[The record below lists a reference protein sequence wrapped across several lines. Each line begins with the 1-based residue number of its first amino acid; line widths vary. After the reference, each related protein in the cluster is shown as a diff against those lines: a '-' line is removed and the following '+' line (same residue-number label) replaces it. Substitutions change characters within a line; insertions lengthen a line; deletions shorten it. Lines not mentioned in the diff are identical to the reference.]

1 MMELKEKCVCIKFF
15 VGKNDAEDFE
25 MLKVAVRER
34 TMGKPL
40 AFKSGVNILKTM
52 RATESNKQNR

>member
-1 MMELKEKCVCIKFF
+1 MELKEKCVCIKFF
-15 VGKNDAEDFE
+15 VGKNDAEGFE

-40 AFKSGVNILKTM
+40 AFKK
-52 RATESNKQNR
+52 RPRESANKQNR